1 MVFAL
6 GAAAE
11 LVAVGVAAL
20 MVDRAGRHG
29 TIAAGMLLCGV
40 VSVACTVTHNNALQ
54 AAFAT
59 LAFATLGKFG
69 CSGEWCVT

>member
-40 VSVACTVTHNNALQ
+40 VSVACAVTHNNALQ
-54 AAFAT
+54 A
-59 LAFATLGKFG
+59 AFATLGKFG